1 MAEYIN
7 SKNTIFKILFIQRF
21 FRLYSLLHNNNAP
34 DIAQNN
40 GTENLQNTDIN
51 IYIHQI
57 PPPHGFVENKKKPL
71 LEV

>member
-57 PPPHGFVENKKKPL
+57 PPMVLWKIRKNPY
-71 LEV
+71 